1 MIYEDALIRIEQAPT
16 GTTQGH
22 IVVYPK
28 QQKNHFSELTENE
41 RKQFVTAA
49 NLAATA
55 LFETLGAQGTNI
67 IINEE
72 PLRCDV
78 LARSENDPWTHQWSP
93 VELEE
98 NAMSEA
104 AEKINFSIPLEQ
116 KEIKDKRPSTDE
128 MPSNKPRETPQ
139 AQNSEQSEEELEKKE
154 NYLIRQL
161 YRVP

>member
-1 MIYEDALIRIEQAPT
+1 MIYEDELIKIEQAT
-16 GTTQGH
+16 MGTTQGH
-22 IVVYPK
+22 IIVHPK
-28 QQKNHFSELTENE
+28 NNKNYFSELSENE

-78 LARSENDPWTHQWSP
+78 LARSENDSWTHQWSP
-93 VELEE
+93 VNVEE
-98 NAMSEA
+98 NAMDEA
-104 AEKINFSIPLEQ
+104 AEKINFSIPLENQ
-116 KEIKDKRPSTDE
+116 EISEKQPSTDE
-128 MPSNKPRETPQ
+128 APPTHETP
-139 AQNSEQSEEELEKKE
+139 EEMTEEELEKKE

>member
-1 MIYEDALIRIEQAPT
+1 MIYEDDLIKIEQAPT

-22 IVVYPK
+22 IIIHPK
-28 QQKNHFSELTENE
+28 EQKNYFSDLSENE
-41 RKQFVTAA
+41 RKQFITAA

-93 VELEE
+93 IEIEE
-98 NAMSEA
+98 NAMTDA
-104 AEKINFSIPLEQ
+104 AEKINFSIPLENQ
-116 KEIKDKRPSTDE
+116 SPPKESSQSTPGD
-128 MPSNKPRETPQ
+128 TPNQ
-139 AQNSEQSEEELEKKE
+139 DSEEELEKKE
-154 NYLIRQL
+154 N
-161 YRVP
+161 

>member
-1 MIYEDALIRIEQAPT
+1 MIYEDDLIRIEQPQT
-16 GTTQGH
+16 GVTQGH
-22 IVVYPK
+22 IVVHPR
-28 QQKNHFSELTENE
+28 QKKNYFSELNDNE
-41 RKQFVTAA
+41 RKQFMTAA

-78 LARSENDPWTHQWSP
+78 LARSENDTWTHQWSP
-93 VELEE
+93 VQVEE
-98 NAMSEA
+98 SAMDDA
-104 AEKINFSIPLEQ
+104 AEKINFSIPLEGQVSQDPPEPQDSQQ
-116 KEIKDKRPSTDE
+116 K
-128 MPSNKPRETPQ
+128 PQ
-139 AQNSEQSEEELEKKE
+139 SQNQEEELEKKE